1 MRRSAHRAALPA
13 PGPTAAEHSARL
25 TERIHT
31 AIAQA
36 GGYLPFDRYMASAL
50 YEPGLGYYS
59 AGQQRFGAGG
69 DFTTAPLVSALFSR
83 TLAQQV
89 AQILETLEGAVVLE
103 LGAGTGRMAADLLA
117 ELERIGRLPE
127 RYLILEVSAA
137 LRQEQAQTL
146 ASAIPGLHE
155 RVEWLDRLPETPL
168 RGVILANEVID
179 ALPVKRFQV
188 DSDGLQEQMVA
199 TGENAELTW
208 ALAPAGPELA
218 TAVEDIEAALGTRL
232 PPGYVSEWCPRLA
245 AWIASLAEIMETGVA
260 LFIDYG
266 YPRTEYYHRQR
277 CMGTL
282 LCHYRH
288 RVHDDPLVLPGLQ
301 DITAFVDFTLAAR
314 AGAEAGL
321 SVLGFTTQAHFLIG
335 AGLPRLLEAET
346 ARDPNQAVHFTQQAK
361 ALLFPSQMGECYKV
375 LALGRGIPTALNGF
389 TWIDLSERLNRARGA
404 GATAE

>member
-1 MRRSAHRAALPA
+1 MRRSVRAALPA
-13 PGPTAAEHSARL
+13 PDPSAAKHSARL
-25 TERIHT
+25 SERIH
-31 AIAQA
+31 AALAQA
-36 GGYLPFDRYMASAL
+36 GGCLPFDRYMAIAL

-59 AGQQRFGAGG
+59 AGQQRFGAAG

-83 TLAQQV
+83 TLAHQV
-89 AQILETLEGAVVLE
+89 AQILEALEGGIVLE

-137 LRQEQAQTL
+137 LRQEQAQTI
-146 ASAIPGLHE
+146 ASAIPRLHE
-155 RVEWLDRLPETPL
+155 RVQWLDRLPEAPL

-188 DSDGLQEQMVA
+188 GPAGLQEQMVA
-199 TGENAELTW
+199 AGENAELTW

-218 TAVEDIEAALGTRL
+218 AAVAGIEAELGARL
-232 PPGYVSEWCPRLA
+232 PPGYISEWSPRLA
-245 AWIASLAEIMETGVA
+245 AWIASLAEIMETGAA

-277 CMGTL
+277 HMGTL

-288 RVHDDPLVLPGLQ
+288 RVHDDPLVLLGLQ

-314 AGAEAGL
+314 AGIEAGL

-346 ARDPNQAVHFTQQAK
+346 ARDPNQAVHLTQQAK
-361 ALLFPSQMGECYKV
+361 ALLFPGQMGEYYKV
-375 LALGRGIPTALNGF
+375 LALGRSIPIALNGF
-389 TWIDLSERLNRARGA
+389 AWIDQSERLNYAYSAGA
-404 GATAE
+404 GTE